1 MVAGARSPSA
11 VSSSESAMA
20 VKSASMGAGSIG
32 ERPNCRVP
40 DRPTRFSTWNLYG
53 FATHIAA
60 MEAIVSQSA
69 LQPAHAHAH
78 HGPAE
83 RLPTLM
89 LGAIGVVYG
98 DIGTSPL
105 YAMKESF
112 LGPHPLAVDAPH
124 IFGVLS
130 LVFWSLMLIVTV
142 KYVLVAMRAD
152 NRGEGGSFALLSLI
166 ARNLAGKRWTS
177 TLVILGVLATCLFYG
192 DAMITPAISVLSAV
206 EGLTIAE
213 PQLQPLV
220 VPISIAILVG
230 LFVVQSRG
238 TAKVGRIFG
247 PVILVYLAAL
257 AVLGVSNTLV
267 HPEIVA
273 ALSPTWAL
281 QFFATDFKLAFLALG
296 SVFLAVTGAETLYA
310 DMGHFGRRAIGWSW
324 LTLVYPCLMLNY
336 LGQGALLLGHPAAAE
351 NPFYL
356 MAPDWARL
364 PLVFIATA
372 ATIIASKA
380 VISGAFSITHQAV
393 QLGFLPRLKTEHTS
407 EKAAGQIYIPAV
419 NWGLLFMVIVLVLG
433 FRESGK
439 LASAYGIAVTGTML
453 ITTIMLGF
461 LVFQVWS
468 WNRALATATI
478 GLFVLVDGAYFA
490 SNITKIPDGGWFP
503 LLVAAVSFTVLTT
516 WAKGRQLMRERL
528 SEAALPL
535 AIFIKSAAAS
545 VHRVRGTSVFLS
557 TSAETVPAALLHNL
571 KHNQVLHARVLILN
585 VKVEEVPHVP
595 SEKRLEVH
603 DAGQGFY
610 RVVLHYGFMEEV
622 DIPRDLARVDTC
634 GEPFNM
640 MSTSFFLGRQKLIAS
655 KRRAGMALWRERLFA
670 WMLKSSESAMEFFK
684 LPTNR
689 VVELGSQL
697 QI

>member
-1 MVAGARSPSA
+1 MTVTAITSDNLLQTEESA
-11 VSSSESAMA
+11 V
-20 VKSASMGAGSIG
+20 
-32 ERPNCRVP
+32 
-40 DRPTRFSTWNLYG
+40 
-53 FATHIAA
+53 
-60 MEAIVSQSA
+60 
-69 LQPAHAHAH
+69 H
-78 HGPAE
+78 HGPKE
-83 RLPTLM
+83 SLPKLM

-112 LGPHPLAVDAPH
+112 LGPHPLTVDRLH

-130 LVFWSLMLIVTV
+130 LIFWSLMLIVTV
-142 KYVLVAMRAD
+142 KYVAVAMRAD

-166 ARNLAGKRWTS
+166 ARNLAGKKWTAS
-177 TLVILGVLATCLFYG
+177 LVMLGVLATCLFYG

-206 EGLTIAE
+206 EGLTIVEA
-213 PQLQPLV
+213 PLQPLV
-220 VPISIAILVG
+220 VPISIGILIL

-238 TAKVGRIFG
+238 TAKVGGLFG

-257 AVLGVSNTLV
+257 AALGVTNILS
-267 HPEIVA
+267 HPEVVG
-273 ALSPTWAL
+273 ALSPSWAIK
-281 QFFATDFKLAFLALG
+281 FFVVNPKLAFLALG

-324 LTLVYPCLMLNY
+324 LTLVYPCLALNY

-356 MAPDWARL
+356 MAPEWARL

-372 ATIIASKA
+372 ATIIASQA
-380 VISGAFSITHQAV
+380 VISGAFSVTHQAV
-393 QLGFLPRLKTEHTS
+393 QLGFLPRLRTEHTS
-407 EKAAGQIYIPAV
+407 EKALGQIYIPAV

-433 FRESGK
+433 FRESGR

-453 ITTIMLGF
+453 ITTVMLGF
-461 LVFQVWS
+461 LVFQVWN
-468 WNRALATATI
+468 WNKLLATATI
-478 GLFVLVDGAYFA
+478 GLFLLVDGTYFA

-503 LLVAAVSFTVLTT
+503 LLVAAISFTVLTT

-528 SEAALPL
+528 AEAALPL
-535 AIFIKSAAAS
+535 PVFIKSAASS

-557 TSAETVPAALLHNL
+557 TSADVVPAALLHNL
-571 KHNQVLHARVLILN
+571 KHNQVLHERVLILN
-585 VKVEEVPHVP
+585 VKVEEVPHVSP
-595 SEKRLEVH
+595 GNRVEVD
-603 DAGQGFY
+603 DAGHGFY
-610 RVVLHYGFMEEV
+610 RVILHYGFMEEV
-622 DIPRDLARVDTC
+622 DIPRDLAGIQTC
-634 GEPFNM
+634 GSPFNM

-655 KRRAGMALWRERLFA
+655 KKRPGMALWREKLFA
-670 WMLKSSESAMEFFK
+670 WMMKSSESAMEFFK

>member
-1 MVAGARSPSA
+1 MGPGRTSRGVNDISA
-11 VSSSESAMA
+11 DNILPVE
-20 VKSASMGAGSIG
+20 
-32 ERPNCRVP
+32 
-40 DRPTRFSTWNLYG
+40 
-53 FATHIAA
+53 
-60 MEAIVSQSA
+60 
-69 LQPAHAHAH
+69 QPASH
-78 HGPAE
+78 HGPKE
-83 RLPTLM
+83 GLPKLM

-112 LGPHPLAVDAPH
+112 LGPHPLAVDRLH

-130 LVFWSLMLIVTV
+130 LIFWSLMLIVTV
-142 KYVLVAMRAD
+142 KYVAVAMRAD
-152 NRGEGGSFALLSLI
+152 NKGEGGSFALLSLI
-166 ARNLAGKRWTS
+166 ARNLAGKKWTAG
-177 TLVILGVLATCLFYG
+177 LVMMGVLATCLFYG

-206 EGLTIAE
+206 EGLEVVQPAM
-213 PQLQPLV
+213 QPLV
-220 VPISIAILVG
+220 IPISIGILFG
-230 LFVVQSRG
+230 LFLVQSRG
-238 TAKVGRIFG
+238 TAKVGTLFG

-257 AVLGVSNTLV
+257 ALLGVTNILA

-273 ALSPTWAL
+273 ALSPSWAIR
-281 QFFATDFKLAFLALG
+281 FFIINPKLAFLALG

-336 LGQGALLLGHPAAAE
+336 LGQGALLLGHPAAAA

-356 MAPDWARL
+356 MAPEWARL

-372 ATIIASKA
+372 ATIIASQA
-380 VISGAFSITHQAV
+380 VISGAFSVTHQAV
-393 QLGFLPRLKTEHTS
+393 QLGFLPRLRTEHTS
-407 EKAAGQIYIPAV
+407 AKAAGQIYIPAV
-419 NWGLLFMVIVLVLG
+419 NWGLLLMVILLVLG

-461 LVFQVWS
+461 LVFQVWR
-468 WNRALATATI
+468 WNRLLATVTI
-478 GLFVLVDGAYFA
+478 GLFVLIDGTYFA

-503 LLVAAVSFTVLTT
+503 LLVAAIGFTVLTT
-516 WAKGRQLMRERL
+516 WAKGRQLMRQRL
-528 SEAALPL
+528 SESALPL
-535 AIFIKSAAAS
+535 AVFIKSAAAS

-557 TSAETVPAALLHNL
+557 TSANTVPAALLHNL
-571 KHNQVLHARVLILN
+571 KHNQVLHSRVLILN
-585 VKVEEVPHVP
+585 VKVEEVPHVAP
-595 SEKRLEVH
+595 EKRVEVEN
-603 DAGQGFY
+603 AGSGFY
-610 RVVLHYGFMEEV
+610 KVVLHYGFMEEV
-622 DIPRDLARVDTC
+622 DIPRDLAGIDTC

-640 MSTSFFLGRQKLIAS
+640 MSTSFFLGRQKLIAN
-655 KRRAGMALWRERLFA
+655 KKAPGMALWREKLFA

>member
-1 MVAGARSPSA
+1 MATTMISAELSADNIQPREGPS
-11 VSSSESAMA
+11 E
-20 VKSASMGAGSIG
+20 
-32 ERPNCRVP
+32 
-40 DRPTRFSTWNLYG
+40 T
-53 FATHIAA
+53 
-60 MEAIVSQSA
+60 
-69 LQPAHAHAH
+69 
-78 HGPAE
+78 
-83 RLPTLM
+83 LPRLM

-105 YAMKESF
+105 YAMQESF
-112 LGPHPLAVDAPH
+112 LGPHPLSVDRLH

-130 LVFWSLMLIVTV
+130 LIFWSLMLIVTI
-142 KYVLVAMRAD
+142 KYVTVAMRAD

-166 ARNLAGKRWTS
+166 ARNLAGKKWTAS
-177 TLVILGVLATCLFYG
+177 LVVLGVLATCLFYG

-206 EGLTIAE
+206 EGLKTAE
-213 PQLQPLV
+213 PALQPLII
-220 VPISIAILVG
+220 PISIAILIG
-230 LFVVQSRG
+230 LFLVQSRG
-238 TAKVGRIFG
+238 TAKVGGVFG
-247 PVILVYLAAL
+247 PVILIYLGAL
-257 AVLGVSNTLV
+257 AVLGVTNILQ
-267 HPEIVA
+267 HPEIVG
-273 ALSPTWAL
+273 ALSPSWAL
-281 QFFATDFKLAFLALG
+281 RFFLINPKLAFLALG

-324 LTLVYPCLMLNY
+324 LTLVYPCLTLNY
-336 LGQGALLLGHPAAAE
+336 LGQGALLLGNPAAAE

-372 ATIIASKA
+372 ATIIASQA
-380 VISGAFSITHQAV
+380 VISGAFSVTHQAI
-393 QLGFLPRLKTEHTS
+393 QLGFLPRLRTEHTS
-407 EKAAGQIYIPAV
+407 EKALGQIYIPAV
-419 NWGLLFMVIVLVLG
+419 NWGLMIMVMVLVLG
-433 FRESGK
+433 FRESGR

-453 ITTIMLGF
+453 ITTVMLGF
-461 LVFQVWS
+461 LVFQVWN
-468 WNRALATATI
+468 WNKLVATATI
-478 GLFVLVDGAYFA
+478 GLFLIVDGTYFA

-516 WAKGRQLMRERL
+516 WAKGRALMRERL
-528 SEAALPL
+528 QQSALPVSV
-535 AIFIKSAAAS
+535 FIKSAAAS

-557 TSAETVPAALLHNL
+557 TSADAIPAALLHNL
-571 KHNQVLHARVLILN
+571 KHNQVLHERVLILN

-595 SEKRLEVH
+595 SERRVEI
-603 DAGQGFY
+603 DAAGHGFY
-610 RVVLHYGFMEEV
+610 RVVLHYGFMQEV
-622 DIPRDLARVDTC
+622 DIPRDLAGITTC

-655 KRRAGMALWRERLFA
+655 KGRAGMALWREKLFA